1 MNKSRR
7 FDKPKPKY
15 QHNLSVRS
23 TKIRKVFEEYMEKC
37 LADLQTN
44 NEPFVDEETI
54 PLESLPVLPECEQ
67 LDYFLQLKMPK
78 KIAFNLLKVP
88 RVNYH
93 SEFQMCPMQ
102 IYVTKIYS
110 PFKFWFVHVDDAKK
124 LKTLTDSMEE
134 FYSAIIND
142 RDDPYKVTFPQAI
155 EGRPC
160 AALVNCSWYR
170 AVVIQAIN
178 QFKVTVK
185 FFDYGTIAT
194 IPMANIRYLLQ
205 EFLSVEYLIMR
216 GRLALVAPKETYW
229 PSDPE
234 KGVAKAFYDLVD
246 DKQIKATM
254 YAYEKDDEIYHL
266 VLHDALIPEKQISI
280 NQKLAD
286 DDQCQ
291 LVTSKTEQWPH
302 VDELYPTFKML
313 EMNRFTTYY
322 KLLKLEKPP
331 GSEESAPYHTNEYQ
345 EEKRKQR
352 ILYGFHGEDAFV
364 KKVSIQKE
372 NKVKSVDVGSVSTV

>member
-7 FDKPKPKY
+7 FDKPKPKN
-15 QHNLSVRS
+15 QHNLPVRS
-23 TKIRKVFEEYMEKC
+23 TKIRKVFEEYMAKC
-37 LADLQTN
+37 LADVQTN
-44 NEPFVDEETI
+44 ETFVDDEAI

-67 LDYFLQLKMPK
+67 LDYFLQLKIPK
-78 KIAFNLLKVP
+78 KIAFNLSKLP

-102 IYVTKIYS
+102 IFVTKIHS
-110 PFKFWFVHVDDAKK
+110 PFKFWFVHVDDATK
-124 LKTLTDSMEE
+124 LKTLTDSMQE
-134 FYSAIIND
+134 FYSENES
-142 RDDPYKVTFPQAI
+142 DDPYKVTFPQAI

-160 AALVNCSWYR
+160 AALYNYSWYR

-178 QFKVTVK
+178 EFKVTVM

-194 IPMANIRYLLQ
+194 IPMADIRYLLQ
-205 EFLSVEYLIMR
+205 EFLSVKYLIMR

-234 KGVAKAFYDLVD
+234 KGVTKAFYDLVD

-302 VDELYPTFKML
+302 VAELYPTFKML

-322 KLLKLEKPP
+322 KLLKLEEPP
-331 GSEESAPYHTNEYQ
+331 SSEESAAYHTEEYQ

-352 ILYGFHGEDAFV
+352 TLYGFHSEDAFF
-364 KKVSIQKE
+364 KRGSIQKE